1 MKKIFLIFLLAFIFN
16 LLWENIHSYLY
27 VHYQGEAITQLILIR
42 AALFDAFFITV
53 LSWPFIYL
61 KYFNQRLWY
70 AIIIG
75 VIFAIILERFALY
88 TNRWSYTELMPVIP
102 IIKTGLT
109 PTIQLG
115 LLAFVTY
122 KLLKLENK

>member
-88 TNRWSYTELMPVIP
+88 TNRWSYTELMPIIP